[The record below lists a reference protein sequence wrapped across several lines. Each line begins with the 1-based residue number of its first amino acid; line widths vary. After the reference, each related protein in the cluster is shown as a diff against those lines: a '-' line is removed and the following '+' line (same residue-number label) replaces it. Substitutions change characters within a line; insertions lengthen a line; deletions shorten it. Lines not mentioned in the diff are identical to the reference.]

1 MKKLF
6 FFAICLFTYAGNL
19 LLAQEMDEPIDLIN
33 PSFEGS
39 PQAGTSNADFDL
51 FGWKDCG
58 FFDETPPDIHV
69 GGNAYDGTDIFF
81 GVTQKAQHGRTYLGM
96 VTRPND
102 TWEAVAQQLERPLK
116 KGQCYT
122 MSIHLV
128 RSSTYI
134 SGTKGSSQLE
144 YFRSPINLKVW
155 GGHSF
160 CDRNEEL
167 TLSNIVVNTNWKEY
181 VLKFEPQ
188 SDITHIILEASFQ
201 RPQPFPP
208 PGNVLLDN
216 ASPVIPIACDEED
229 LLAVI
234 EEEREKD
241 LLAEAK
247 PTSVDTPTADPVDEY
262 IEEPIPSSYGDIAD
276 GPVPRRIEADPTPVH
291 TVPPPPEKKI
301 IEELDR
307 EKIITGQIIRI
318 DQLYFD
324 ADSSSFTITSLPV
337 LDEIYR
343 FMKDN
348 ERVVVEIGGHT
359 NQIPSHQY
367 CDNLS
372 KKRAQSVV
380 NYLTQKGIES
390 SRLEYKGYGKR
401 KPIARANNVE
411 ARRKNQRVEIKIL
424 SLNG

>member
-6 FFAICLFTYAGNL
+6 LFSICLFTYAGSSL
-19 LLAQEMDEPIDLIN
+19 FAQGTDEPIDLIN

-39 PQAGTSNADFDL
+39 PQAGKTADFDL
-51 FGWKDCG
+51 FGWRDCG

-69 GGNAYDGTDIFF
+69 GGNPYDGSDIFF

-102 TWEAVAQQLERPLK
+102 TWEAVAQQLERPLE

-134 SGTKGSSQLE
+134 SGTKGSTQLE
-144 YFRSPINLKVW
+144 YFRSPINLKIW
-155 GGHSF
+155 GGNSF

-167 TLSNIVVNTNWKEY
+167 VLSNIVVNTNWKEY
-181 VLKFEPQ
+181 VLKFEPE

-208 PGNVLLDN
+208 PGNILLDN
-216 ASPVIPIACDEED
+216 ASPIIPIPCDEED
-229 LLAVI
+229 LLAIIDEV
-234 EEEREKD
+234 REKE

-247 PTSVDTPTADPVDEY
+247 PAPVVDPVDDP
-262 IEEPIPSSYGDIAD
+262 IGDPIPSSYGDIASEYA
-276 GPVPRRIEADPTPVH
+276 PRRIKPDPTPAS
-291 TVPPPPEKKI
+291 TVPFPPEEEKKI

-307 EKIITGQIIRI
+307 GKIVKGQIIRI
-318 DQLYFD
+318 DKLYFE
-324 ADSSSFTITSLPV
+324 ADSSSFTEKSLPV
-337 LDEIYR
+337 LDEIYQ
-343 FMKDN
+343 FMTEN
-348 ERVVVEIGGHT
+348 TEIVVEIGGHT
-359 NQIPSHQY
+359 NRTPPHSY
-367 CDNLS
+367 CDRLS
-372 KKRAQSVV
+372 EERAKNVV
-380 NYLTQKGIES
+380 AYLAGKGVEKH
-390 SRLEYKGYGKR
+390 RLEYRGYGKR
-401 KPIARANNVE
+401 NPVAPYANTRE